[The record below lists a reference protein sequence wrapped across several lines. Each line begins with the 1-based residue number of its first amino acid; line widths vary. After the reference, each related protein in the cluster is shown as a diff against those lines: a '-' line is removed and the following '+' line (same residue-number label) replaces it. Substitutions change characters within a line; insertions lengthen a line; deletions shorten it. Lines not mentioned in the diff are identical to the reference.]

1 MKLKAY
7 AIFAVTILVAVVLV
21 ACGGESTNEE
31 SASKVSETQ
40 DIKKMVSDY
49 SVGNIENQSA
59 SITSQQLIV
68 TESNKNQQVY
78 DLPENDFFVSIAPY
92 INKTHPCT
100 IHSLTGCQGEMVE
113 EDFDVYIEDTEGNL
127 ILDETLKS
135 QSNGFI
141 DLWLPRDKTY
151 HITIAHDGKTVESE
165 FSTFESDDT
174 CITTMQ
180 LT

>member
-21 ACGGESTNEE
+21 ACGEESTNEE
-31 SASKVSETQ
+31 NASKASETQ

-68 TESNKNQQVY
+68 TESNKSQLVY

-92 INKTHPCT
+92 INKTHT
-100 IHSLTGCQGEMVE
+100 
-113 EDFDVYIEDTEGNL
+113 
-127 ILDETLKS
+127 
-135 QSNGFI
+135 
-141 DLWLPRDKTY
+141 
-151 HITIAHDGKTVESE
+151 
-165 FSTFESDDT
+165 
-174 CITTMQ
+174 
-180 LT
+180 